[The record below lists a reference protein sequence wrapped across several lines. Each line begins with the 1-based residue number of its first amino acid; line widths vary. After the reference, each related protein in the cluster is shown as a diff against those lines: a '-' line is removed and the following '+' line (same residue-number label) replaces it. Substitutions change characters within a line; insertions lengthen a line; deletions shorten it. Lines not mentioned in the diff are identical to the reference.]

1 MTLDDPM
8 PHTVDVLLEQQ
19 GLSIPQLADGA
30 GIETGRMEA
39 IVTGR
44 WTPSPAERARIA
56 AALGLTTDD
65 ISWGHTMSPR
75 NVRYHRFGLPE
86 HLSDRQDGT
95 PMDRRTPDE

>member
-1 MTLDDPM
+1 M

-19 GLSIPQLADGA
+19 SLSIPRLADA
-30 GIETGRMEA
+30 ARIEVGRMEA

-44 WTPSPAERARIA
+44 WTPSPAERGRIA
-56 AALGLTTDD
+56 AAFGVPVEE

-95 PMDRRTPDE
+95 PMDRRSPGE

>member
-1 MTLDDPM
+1 M

-19 GLSIPQLADGA
+19 NLSIPQLADA
-30 GIETGRMEA
+30 ARIEAARMEA

-44 WTPSPAERARIA
+44 WTPSPAERERIA
-56 AALGLTTDD
+56 AAFGVPVDD

-86 HLSDRQDGT
+86 HLSDRQDGP
-95 PMDRRTPDE
+95 PMDLRSPDE